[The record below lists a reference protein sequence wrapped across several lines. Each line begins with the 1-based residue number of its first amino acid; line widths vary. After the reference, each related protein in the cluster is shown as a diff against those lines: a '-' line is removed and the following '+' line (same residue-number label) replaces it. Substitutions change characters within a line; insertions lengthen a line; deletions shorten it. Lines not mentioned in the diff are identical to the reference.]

1 MSYINGFK
9 IYDLSNYECIL
20 INDIISFK
28 NLFLEKLEKDYLIFD
43 TLGNEYKKDDIY
55 KIEIR
60 KKDAEYLMYN
70 SLDFK
75 NNSIDD
81 NLSKKELS
89 DKILNILNIES
100 LLNKYLTSKKNLI
113 QKSFKV
119 CKEIKENSINLR
131 EEDNDDLKNFEQYFS
146 KISNDNEEINKYINM
161 IKHSINQI
169 RDLSPQYEEN
179 INSIEQMLNQT
190 IIEIEKSIKCNLKGK
205 PSYNTEDIK
214 ELKNVFTEY
223 NSTIKDKISRIINSQ
238 ELSFNLEKK
247 INEILIYGEK
257 INFYINLG
265 EIPKLYDNFMKN
277 KKEELKRRAYFK
289 YIYNNINDYLNSI
302 LSEEFEIRKN
312 FFKSN
317 IQFTNNF
324 KIEKKTIEILNRF
337 LDIEQEKIDKE
348 FSDKING
355 NNINDSCFLNNDE
368 NIKENIFFD
377 EDILKKLDNLKKYLN
392 DIKEVIYS
400 KNKQPKNNN
409 DFELNKIDKE
419 NNINDKFKVEI
430 EEIKNN
436 LRSPILTELNKKN
449 ILDIIEN
456 KIIKNLSNDDKNIDD
471 KKTKVSIASNSF
483 NNDIYES
490 DIFMSG
496 NIAMFNKNENNRNES
511 IKISKFFINTYAK
524 FLWFYNKIFDYLSL
538 YIQNPETKL
547 RKEEPITLNNCIVEI
562 LNENKLLKENFTK
575 LKDCITN

>member
-368 NIKENIFFD
+368 NIKENNFD
-377 EDILKKLDNLKKYLN
+377 EDILKKLDNLKNYLN

-511 IKISKFFINTYAK
+511 IKISKFFINTYTK

-547 RKEEPITLNNCIVEI
+547 RKEEPYTLNNCIVEI
-562 LNENKLLKENFTK
+562 LNENKLLKEKFTK